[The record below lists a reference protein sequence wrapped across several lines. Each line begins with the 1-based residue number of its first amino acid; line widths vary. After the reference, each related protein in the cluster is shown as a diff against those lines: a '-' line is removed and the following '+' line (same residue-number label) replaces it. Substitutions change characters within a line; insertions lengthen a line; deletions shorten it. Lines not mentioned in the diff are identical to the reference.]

1 MSKKKIAAQL
11 SLETGLFS
19 IPDSIDRPGRPKQ
32 AKQEAKRVRP
42 AKKAA
47 ANISESQQ
55 PFLPGLSRRGRPRS
69 PNPVPPTV
77 RASESRRR
85 RAEAGARRIELV
97 LDRTIAE
104 QLDTLVEHF
113 KVSRAEVLGRLI
125 TQAARRIAARS
136 ASKGSTDP

>member
-1 MSKKKIAAQL
+1 MLVGKKKSADQL
-11 SLETGLFS
+11 LLETSLFS
-19 IPDSIDRPGRPKQ
+19 IPVSVKPTAPSRQ
-32 AKQEAKRVRP
+32 AKRSRV
-42 AKKAA
+42 KKTASA
-47 ANISESQQ
+47 IPESQQ

-113 KVSRAEVLGRLI
+113 KVSRVEVLGRLI
-125 TQAARRIAARS
+125 TQAAGRIAARS
-136 ASKGSTDP
+136 ASKGSTGP

>member
-1 MSKKKIAAQL
+1 MGKKKSADQL
-11 SLETGLFS
+11 SLESSLFS
-19 IPDSIDRPGRPKQ
+19 IPDSVNPPTQPKQ
-32 AKQEAKRVRP
+32 PKHSRAR
-42 AKKAA
+42 KAA
-47 ANISESQQ
+47 GAIPESQQ

-85 RAEAGARRIELV
+85 RAEAGARRVELV
-97 LDRTIAE
+97 LDRSIAE

-113 KVSRAEVLGRLI
+113 KVSRVEVLGRLI

-136 ASKGSTDP
+136 ATEGGRDA